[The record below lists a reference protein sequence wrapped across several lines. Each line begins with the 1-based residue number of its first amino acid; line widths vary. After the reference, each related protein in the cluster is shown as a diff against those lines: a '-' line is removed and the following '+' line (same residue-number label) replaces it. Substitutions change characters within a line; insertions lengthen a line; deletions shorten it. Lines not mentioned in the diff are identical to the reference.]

1 MSENTQIQAPAS
13 HWVNTY
19 VTWLRSHEILILI
32 VAGAFLLF
40 HFYDRGISAWQA
52 HDERASS
59 QAAQQVQVDH
69 TANQQVQ
76 AELTQLLS
84 TVSQQ
89 QQTLDKLISQRAVQT
104 IEQKKKDAVM
114 TPSELAARFQ
124 GLLKVGPAEV
134 TSIEPTGN
142 LVFTSI
148 AAEANISQ
156 LEDFQACR
164 LDVMDLKTE
173 LAGEQS
179 LVVKQTDALTG
190 VQKELADEKVSHA
203 TDVKTEKVKARRSW
217 IRGFKIGVIVGAIG
231 TEAIRLWAGHP

>member
-1 MSENTQIQAPAS
+1 MENTPNQAPAT

-19 VTWLRSHEILILI
+19 VTWLRSHEVLILI

-40 HFYDRGISAWQA
+40 HFYDRGVSAWEA
-52 HDERASS
+52 HDQRLSS

-89 QQTLDKLISQRAVQT
+89 QQALDKLISQRATQT
-104 IEQKKKDAVM
+104 VEQKKKDAQM
-114 TPSELAARFQ
+114 TPNELATRFQ
-124 GLLKVGPAEV
+124 GLLKVGPADV
-134 TSIEPTGN
+134 TSLEPTGN
-142 LVFTSI
+142 LVFTSV
-148 AAEANISQ
+148 AAVANISQ

-164 LDVMDLKTE
+164 LDVVDLKTE

-179 LVVKQTDALTG
+179 LVVKQTDALSG
-190 VQKELADEKVSHA
+190 VQKELIDEKTSHA
-203 TDVKTEKVKARRSW
+203 ADIKFEKAKSHHAALKW
-217 IRGFKIGVIVGAIG
+217 FKIGVVVGAIG
-231 TEAIRLWAGHP
+231 TEAIRILVGRP